1 MPELSGSTSP
11 HFGQGISY
19 GGALWRISHHFV
31 VSWSRHSRTPPNTKG
46 VHMSIFDP
54 APSPWPSR
62 MLSILRI
69 VTGATFITFGT
80 MKLFNIPPMPPG
92 QPPLEILSMVGIAGI
107 LEVFGGLAFTLGLF
121 TRPVAF
127 VLSGEMAFA
136 YFIGHFPQS
145 FWP

>member
-1 MPELSGSTSP
+1 
-11 HFGQGISY
+11 
-19 GGALWRISHHFV
+19 
-31 VSWSRHSRTPPNTKG
+31 
-46 VHMSIFDP
+46 MSIFDP

-136 YFIGHFPQS
+136 YFIGHAGDG
-145 FWP
+145 FWPVLNNGALAVIYCFLWLYISAAGGGPWSLDAMMRRR